1 MYKASRSD
9 RPFLSLGDNHT
20 MKIIGIDVSKAKL
33 HSSLL
38 TDPHHNKTKDKAS
51 ENSLSGFR
59 NLLEW
64 ACRNAKCEPTELH
77 FVMEATGV
85 YHESLAEFLFDAGCK
100 VSVINPFK
108 AKRFAESHGFR
119 SKNDRHDGLV
129 LALYG
134 HERQLP
140 AWSPPP
146 PEARHIKALLARLT
160 ALETDIRRELNRQEK
175 AEIGKAPEVV
185 ITSLDNSLTFLN
197 EQKARL
203 SKEIDDHLD
212 RHPKLKEERDLLQS
226 IPGVGDKLAIQFLA
240 LFNSKKFSRAPEVA
254 AFLGLIPIEHES
266 GTSVFRRPKRSKAG
280 DGRFRGALYMPAIV
294 ATKYNPDIRALYQ
307 RLLKA
312 GKTKMSAIGAA
323 MRKLVHIAF
332 GVIKNHTPY
341 QPQNA

>member
-1 MYKASRSD
+1 
-9 RPFLSLGDNHT
+9 

-38 TDPHHNKTKDKAS
+38 TDPHNKKNKNKVS

-59 NLLEW
+59 SLLEW
-64 ACRNAKCEPTELH
+64 TCRHAKCEPAELH

-85 YHESLAEFLFDAGCK
+85 YHEAFAEFLFDSGCK

-108 AKRFAESHGFR
+108 IKKFAESHGFR

-134 HERQLP
+134 HERELP
-140 AWSPPP
+140 AWAPPP
-146 PEARHIKALLARLT
+146 PEARHLKALLARLT
-160 ALETDIRRELNRQEK
+160 ALETDIRRELNRLEK
-175 AEIGKAPEVV
+175 AEIGRAPEEVM
-185 ITSLDNSLTFLN
+185 TSLSNSLAFLN
-197 EQKARL
+197 EEKVRL
-203 SKEIDDHLD
+203 SKEINDHLN

-226 IPGVGDKLAIQFLA
+226 IPGIGDKLALQFLA
-240 LFNSKKFSRAPEVA
+240 LFNSKKFSCAPEVA
-254 AFLGLIPIEHES
+254 AFLGLIPVEHES
-266 GTSVFRRPKRSKAG
+266 GTSVFRRPKLSKAG
-280 DGRFRGALYMPAIV
+280 DGHFRGSLYMPAIV
-294 ATKYNPDIRALYQ
+294 ATTYNPDVRALYQ
-307 RLLKA
+307 RLIEA

>member
-1 MYKASRSD
+1 
-9 RPFLSLGDNHT
+9 

-38 TDPHHNKTKDKAS
+38 TDPHHNKTKNKVS

-64 ACRNAKCEPTELH
+64 TCRHAKCESAELH

-85 YHESLAEFLFDAGCK
+85 YHESLAEFLFEAGCK

-108 AKRFAESHGFR
+108 IKRFAESHGFR
-119 SKNDRHDGLV
+119 SKNDSHDGLV

-146 PEARHIKALLARLT
+146 PEARHLKALLARLT
-160 ALETDIRRELNRQEK
+160 ALETDIRRELNRREK
-175 AEIGKAPEVV
+175 AESGWVPAEVM
-185 ITSLDNSLTFLN
+185 TSLDNSLAFLN

-203 SKEIDDHLD
+203 GKEIDDHLS
-212 RHPKLKEERDLLQS
+212 RHPKLKEERDLLLS
-226 IPGVGDKLAIQFLA
+226 IPGIGEKLAIQFLA
-240 LFNSKKFSRAPEVA
+240 LFNSRKFSSAPQVA
-254 AFLGLIPIEHES
+254 AFLGLIPVEHES
-266 GTSVFRRPKRSKAG
+266 GTSVFKRPKLSKAG
-280 DGRFRGALYMPAIV
+280 DGRFRGSLYMPAIV
-294 ATKYNPDIRALYQ
+294 ATTYNPDIRALYQ
-307 RLLKA
+307 RLIKA